1 MTTLPTTPTTPAVS
15 ARIASGLPLPVPH
28 SAASGQVPFPAG
40 PDPDP
45 NPVAPPAANALLD
58 LADLHGSL
66 ADPLLDQM
74 TFLNEVTLRYPEAVS
89 FAPGRPYEGLF
100 HPSDVTAA
108 LDTYLAHLRDTEGL
122 NEGAVR
128 ERIFQYGRTK
138 GFINELIAR
147 QLQAD
152 EGISADPQAIV
163 VTAGAQEAM
172 LLVLRTLC
180 AGPEDVLLVSSP
192 CYVGI
197 TGAARLLDITVV
209 PVPEAP
215 GGGTDPEAV
224 AAAVREQRAAG
235 RRPRACYLVPDFAN
249 PSGASLAVAA
259 RQRLLEVAAETGLL
273 LIEDDPYGFFALD
286 GRARPTLKALD
297 TGGRVIHIGSY
308 AKTCF
313 PGARIGYVIADQQ
326 VRGPNGIGLLA
337 DELAKLKS
345 MTTVNTS
352 AIGQAVVGGMLLR
365 AGFRLR
371 DANKAV
377 GAFYADNLRTL
388 LGELARA
395 FPPAERDR
403 HGISW
408 NLPEGGFFVVVTVP
422 FPADEQAMERCARDH
437 GVLWTPMAG
446 FYPAGGGERLLRL
459 SCSYLTVGQV
469 RDGVRRLTDF
479 VAAQQ
484 RRTATVPG

>member
-1 MTTLPTTPTTPAVS
+1 MTTT
-15 ARIASGLPLPVPH
+15 RPVT
-28 SAASGQVPFPAG
+28 AAE
-40 PDPDP
+40 
-45 NPVAPPAANALLD
+45 PVTLSLD
-58 LADLHGSL
+58 DLHGSL
-66 ADPLLDQM
+66 SDPLLDQM
-74 TFLNEVTLRYPEAVS
+74 TFLNEVTLHYPDAVS
-89 FAPGRPYEGLF
+89 FAPGRPFEGLF
-100 HPSDVTAA
+100 DPSDVTTA
-108 LDTYLAHLRDTEGL
+108 LTTYLAHLRDVEGL
-122 NEGAVR
+122 GPDAVR

-138 GFINELIAR
+138 GFINGLIAG

-152 EGISADPQAIV
+152 EDLSVDPAAIV

-197 TGAARLLDITVV
+197 TGAARMLDIPVV

-215 GGGTDPEAV
+215 EGGIDPEAV

-249 PSGASLAVAA
+249 PSGASLPVPA
-259 RQRLLEVAAETGLL
+259 RRRLLEVAAETGLL
-273 LIEDDPYGFFALD
+273 LIEDNPYGFFALD
-286 GRARPTLKALD
+286 GRPRPTLKALD
-297 TGGRVIHIGSY
+297 TGRRVIHIGSY

-313 PGARIGYVIADQQ
+313 PGARVGYVIADQP
-326 VRGPNGIGLLA
+326 VTGPTGTGLLA
-337 DELAKLKS
+337 DEIAKLKS

-352 AIGQAVVGGMLLR
+352 ALSQAVVGGMLLR
-365 AGFRLR
+365 CGLRLR
-371 DANKAV
+371 DANKAA

-388 LGELARA
+388 LEELTRA
-395 FPPAERDR
+395 FPGAERPG
-403 HGISW
+403 HGVSW

-422 FPADEQAMERCARDH
+422 FAADEQAMEHCAREY

-459 SCSYLTVGQV
+459 SCSYLTADQI
-469 RDGVRRLTDF
+469 RDGVVRLASF
-479 VAAQQ
+479 VAAESG
-484 RRTATVPG
+484 RERAARG